1 MLKATFFLIVDAYK
15 LSQMQLINA
24 CLLKI
29 FMNIF
34 VLQFSQSNPFMI
46 LGQFQI
52 SLESIAPKV
61 IHLLIVLQLKEI
73 ILNNI
78 IKTQVKYWRLL
89 EKDHK
94 MDIGL
99 PFALIMSTCGEI
111 YTATTIKYQCIQIIQ
126 SIIH

>member
-111 YTATTIKYQCIQIIQ
+111 YTATDRK
-126 SIIH
+126 SVV